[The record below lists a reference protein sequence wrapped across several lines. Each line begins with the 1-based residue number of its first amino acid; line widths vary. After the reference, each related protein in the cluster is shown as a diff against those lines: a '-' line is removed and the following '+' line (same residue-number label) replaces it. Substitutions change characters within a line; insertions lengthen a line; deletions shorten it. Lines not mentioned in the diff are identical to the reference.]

1 LPGNA
6 DRKIVSHD
14 GSRVFGMS
22 IQSFAWKTAVLLAL
36 TAAPFS
42 APAQLLSSRSTAV
55 ATTVTLTLSNP
66 STISYGEDVSGYAV
80 VTASDGTT
88 LSGTVTFYDGASN
101 ICTIPV
107 TQTTSC
113 PPSAGTGFAAGSH
126 LLMAV
131 YSGDATHL
139 GSTSNSVPVTV
150 VPDATTVSL
159 TSSANPAGLGQ
170 SVTFTAAARGDHAV
184 PSGQIEFFDG
194 TSQIAVATLS
204 QSGIATVAVSALAL
218 GTHSITAGYAATH
231 NFNSAASAVLHQVIQ
246 ARSPVTTTTTLA
258 SNANPAA
265 SGQSVIFTAAVST
278 GGASLVPA
286 GTVTLLDGST
296 VLGTATLNSLG
307 LATFSTASLGGG
319 NHTLSA
325 SYAGDAATAPSSS
338 TPLAEVVSGS
348 TTSQSPFTVTIA
360 GAANVMAGSAV
371 NLLVTVAPR
380 TGSLQ
385 PVELSCSGLPTESVC
400 TFGTATLPANG
411 GTSSLQIS
419 TMFPHSCEAAAG
431 AQNAGMPLAG
441 STLAGLL
448 LLFLPRHRR
457 RSLKSLLLVLVA
469 ACGMASL
476 MGCGNCTDLGTRP
489 GDYTIKVIGAST
501 GAASSTVITKI
512 VLHVTVP

>member
-1 LPGNA
+1 
-6 DRKIVSHD
+6 
-14 GSRVFGMS
+14 MS
-22 IQSFAWKTAVLLAL
+22 IRSIARKTAVLLTL
-36 TAAPFS
+36 TAAPF
-42 APAQLLSSRSTAV
+42 PVLAQHPSPRSTAV
-55 ATTVTLTLSNP
+55 ATSVVLTLSNP

-88 LSGTVTFYDGASN
+88 LSGTVTFYDGAAN

-113 PPSAGTGFAAGSH
+113 PPSAGAGFAAGSH

-150 VPDATTVSL
+150 VPDVTTVSL

-170 SVTFTAAARGDHAV
+170 SVTFTATARGDHAV
-184 PSGQIEFFDG
+184 PSGQIELFDG

-204 QSGIATVAVSALAL
+204 QSGAATAAVSALAL
-218 GTHSITAGYAATH
+218 GTHSIAARYAATR
-231 NFNSAASAVLHQVIQ
+231 NFNAAASAVLHQVIQ
-246 ARSPVTTTTTLA
+246 ARGPVATATTLA
-258 SNANPAA
+258 SNVNPAA
-265 SGQSVIFTAAVST
+265 SGQSVIFTAAVMT
-278 GGASLVPA
+278 GSQSLIPA

-296 VLGTATLNSLG
+296 VLGSSTLNSLG

-319 NHTLSA
+319 SHSLSA
-325 SYAGDAATAPSSS
+325 SYAGDAATAAS
-338 TPLAEVVSGS
+338 TSTLTEVVSGS
-348 TTSQSPFTVTIA
+348 TASQSPFTVTIA
-360 GAANVMAGSAV
+360 GAANVMAGSDV

-385 PVELSCSGLPTESVC
+385 PVELSCSGLPTESAC

-411 GTSSLQIS
+411 GTTSLQIN
-419 TMFPHSCEAAAG
+419 TMFPHSCEVAAAG
-431 AQNAGMPLAG
+431 AQNAGVPFAG
-441 STLAGLL
+441 PALAGLL
-448 LLFLPRHRR
+448 LLFLPRRR
-457 RSLKSLLLVLVA
+457 HKSLKGLLLVLVA
-469 ACGMASL
+469 VCGMASL

-489 GDYTIKVIGAST
+489 GNYTIKVIGAST
-501 GAASSTVITKI
+501 GAATSTVITKI